1 MSELL
6 KDIKTYLINQGID
19 VTGNIFLDFKPD
31 TPDNIIVIGEYPGGP
46 SSSDLTDRRIQILV
60 RDTDYSTG
68 KTKINSIRTLL
79 DSESPEQII
88 TLSTSRSTVFHALQE
103 PFKLDEDKQKRI
115 IFCCNFRVI
124 TTRD

>member
-1 MSELL
+1 MSELI
-6 KDIKTYLINQGID
+6 KDIKTYLIAQGID
-19 VTGNIFLDFKPD
+19 ITGNIFLDTKPD
-31 TPDNIIVIGEYPGGP
+31 TPDNIIVIYEYPGES
-46 SSSDLTDRRIQILV
+46 SSSDLTDRRIQVIV
-60 RDTDYSTG
+60 RNTDYDNG
-68 KTKINSIRTLL
+68 KTKINSIRNLL